1 MDKIRVVL
9 KSKRGTHYAEG
20 FYEGG
25 KITVVKGSRIYVDN
39 ATYMNLNTPVFA
51 MRADRTI
58 VDDQGIV
65 LRDVVFDSPTTAAI
79 FVTGRSV
86 NGMIAWRPDDKVSL
100 KEYMKGRS

>member
-9 KSKRGTHYAEG
+9 KSKKGTHYAEG

-39 ATYMNLNTPVFA
+39 
-51 MRADRTI
+51 
-58 VDDQGIV
+58 
-65 LRDVVFDSPTTAAI
+65 
-79 FVTGRSV
+79 
-86 NGMIAWRPDDKVSL
+86 GMIAWRPDDKVSL